1 MVGRPSKKIFKQI
14 RVNMINLEND
24 KYTINITKE
33 GRIEVLRYGEP
44 WRDCTGDKL
53 ILALVHEIDSLRTKL
68 FDMEDGQYNGWSRD

>member
-1 MVGRPSKKIFKQI
+1 MNIS
-14 RVNMINLEND
+14 LEND

-33 GRIEVLRYGEP
+33 GKIKVLRYGEP

-68 FDMEDGQYNGWSRD
+68 ADTESDQYNTWCGDYHNKEEN